1 MSRRGRGGNPISL
14 FSFQDIITS
23 VTGIMILVTLFLGLE
38 IMRRREQSPAHQTQ
52 SLAEEIQQAAAQSG
66 QVEAAVAANRRQI
79 DELRNSLVDEEGHL
93 LEDVKY
99 DPEQLERQL
108 RDLTALNHMLEQ
120 EVTES
125 DSRRQAAERSLADL
139 AARADSRAAERQSL
153 DRLIQ
158 QAQQKKHELDKL
170 RQANRVIFN
179 PDQASTKTPWLVELS
194 PQRILAGVVGKKQP
208 PQSFANVQTFLAWAT
223 QRKAAGEYFVL
234 LIKPEAVHDFTV
246 ARAALEKAG
255 FDLGYDLLKADH
267 TAVDPQQGAAAP

>member
-139 AARADSRAAERQSL
+139 NARDQSRAVDRQTL
-153 DRLIQ
+153 DEIIQ
-158 QAQQKKHELDKL
+158 QAQRKKQELDKL

-179 PDQASTKTPWLVELS
+179 PDQASTKTPWLVELA
-194 PQRILAGVVGKKQP
+194 PQRILAGMVGK
-208 PQSFANVQTFLAWAT
+208 SSRRSRFLACKLSWLGPSSARRPGSISCCWSSPT
-223 QRKAAGEYFVL
+223 RSTISRRLARRSKKRVL
-234 LIKPEAVHDFTV
+234 I
-246 ARAALEKAG
+246 
-255 FDLGYDLLKADH
+255 
-267 TAVDPQQGAAAP
+267 